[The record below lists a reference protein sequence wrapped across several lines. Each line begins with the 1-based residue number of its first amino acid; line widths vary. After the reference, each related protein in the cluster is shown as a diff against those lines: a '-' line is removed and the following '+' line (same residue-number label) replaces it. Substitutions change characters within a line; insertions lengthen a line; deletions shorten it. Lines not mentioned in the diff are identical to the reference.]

1 MIYESVTERVRNKAI
16 FFNVFQVD
24 EFIDQ
29 NIQIN
34 SNKQM
39 RHEYLYPW
47 TLKFK
52 DVTQESKYCQLRED
66 MFRSNMLCV
75 FVVWVFIVMCQTIIV
90 PRCMVLVIC
99 LAVSTFLL
107 TAGCILVMA
116 EEFTGNIK
124 I

>member
-1 MIYESVTERVRNKAI
+1 M
-16 FFNVFQVD
+16 D

-52 DVTQESKYCQLRED
+52 DGSQESKYCQVRED

-75 FVVWVFIVMCQTIIV
+75 YVVWIFIVCCQIIIV
-90 PRCMVLVIC
+90 PKCTELVIC
-99 LAVSTFLL
+99 LAVSTVLL

-116 EEFTGNIK
+116 EEFKGNFFILP
-124 I
+124 IIRIG

>member
-1 MIYESVTERVRNKAI
+1 M
-16 FFNVFQVD
+16 D

-39 RHEYLYPW
+39 RQEYLYKW

-52 DVTQESKYCQLRED
+52 DTTQESKYSQLRED

-75 FVVWVFIVMCQTIIV
+75 YVVWIFIVLTQSVIVQRCTI
-90 PRCMVLVIC
+90 LVIC
-99 LAVSTFLL
+99 LSAATFLL

-116 EEFTGNIK
+116 EEFKSIL
-124 I
+124 IYV